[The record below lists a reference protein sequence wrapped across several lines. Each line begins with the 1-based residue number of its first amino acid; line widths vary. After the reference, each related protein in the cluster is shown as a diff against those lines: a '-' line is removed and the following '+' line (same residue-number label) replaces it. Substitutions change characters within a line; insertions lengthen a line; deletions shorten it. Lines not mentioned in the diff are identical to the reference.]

1 MIFDGYILS
10 VKYVSNVLIEQWAAR
25 STRQKEVVD
34 RKIKRPIHLHDMTIR
49 MENVYSQNK
58 KADFQN

>member
-1 MIFDGYILS
+1 MIFDGYSLS

-25 STRQKEVVD
+25 SSRQKEVVD
-34 RKIKRPIHLHDMTIR
+34 RKIKRPVHLHNMTIR

-58 KADFQN
+58 NADFKN